1 MNQACKQGVVDAN
14 CEYIDEHHLRGKMLS
29 SNQQVYH
36 VKVVCTFLKAHV
48 PLSKVDLVCV
58 LLEETTLR
66 LTNR

>member
-1 MNQACKQGVVDAN
+1 MSTL
-14 CEYIDEHHLRGKMLS
+14 IEHHLHGKMLS